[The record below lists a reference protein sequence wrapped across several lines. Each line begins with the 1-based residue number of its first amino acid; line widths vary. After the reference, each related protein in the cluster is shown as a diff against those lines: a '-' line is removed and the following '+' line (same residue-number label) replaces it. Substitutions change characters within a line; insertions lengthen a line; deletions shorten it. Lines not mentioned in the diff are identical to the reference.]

1 MKFEQKTA
9 NDLFRH
15 VIQQP
20 SPRLGLQ
27 SGDTLTISRS
37 LPPTPKSMVLLT
49 SGQCKPWLMI
59 FEEAGPEIENG
70 AKLLGAALTL
80 TRDLPHGG

>member
-1 MKFEQKTA
+1 MKFDKTA

-15 VIQQP
+15 VIQQ
-20 SPRLGLQ
+20 SSLRLGLK

-49 SGQCKPWLMI
+49 SDQCEPWLMI

-70 AKLLGAALTL
+70 ARLLGAALTL